1 MLPFWRGLVE
11 NVGVQSINPSSPSP
25 LVVGTVHSP
34 GALACALKLQAGK
47 VDLLELRVD
56 AFASD
61 TDSLLRAASKLS
73 ARFPLLATVRHP
85 AEGGIAPLDVRVR
98 RRLFR
103 QFLPLVQWADFEIRS
118 LEALEEEIAIASE
131 RQVRLVFSDHHF
143 GRTPSVAFLQRRF
156 DLAREFW
163 RPAAFKVAALT
174 RSPEDLERLL
184 SFFNWGNLREPGFL
198 SVMGMGKY
206 GQLSRLLFGGC
217 GSVLNYG
224 YLDRA
229 QVPGQWQAEVLKAR
243 LLELRAAS
251 A

>member
-1 MLPFWRGLVE
+1 VE
-11 NVGVQSINPSSPSP
+11 NADVQSMTPNSPSP

-34 GALACALKLQAGK
+34 GALARALKLSPGK

-61 TDSLLRAASKLS
+61 PDPLLRAASKL
-73 ARFPLLATVRHP
+73 AAKFPLLATVRHP
-85 AEGGIAPLDVRVR
+85 AEGGMAPLDIRVR

-103 QFLPLVQWADFEIRS
+103 QFLPVVQWADFEIRS
-118 LEALEEEIAIASE
+118 LEALEEEIAIAAE

-156 DLAREFW
+156 EFAREFR

-174 RSPEDLERLL
+174 RSSEDLERLL
-184 SFFNWGNLREPGFL
+184 AFFNWGNLREPGHL

-224 YLDRA
+224 YLDQP
-229 QVPGQWQAEVLKAR
+229 QVPGQWPAEVLKTR
-243 LLELRAAS
+243 LLELRTAS